1 MIRNGKTLAGI
12 GGILLLLLLPAC
24 SQEETP
30 QHAFEAYVNGW
41 QALNYE
47 AMYDKLSPAS
57 QTKISKDDF
66 VKKYESVYK
75 GIEMTDLTVKPA
87 FPEEL
92 QKPVKNKDEVS
103 VPFHVE
109 LNTLAGPV
117 KFDQTA
123 RLVKGKKEK
132 DTVWQIDWS
141 PSYLFPQLKDGD
153 KVRVQSTEAV
163 RGEIV
168 DRRGNKLAYNGP
180 AKQIGVVPGKLGDAA
195 EQTKAKLANKLG
207 MKVEEINQ
215 KLAASWVK
223 PESFVPLAYIQDGE
237 TEAYTKLPGV
247 TFSSKEIRTYPFDEA
262 AAHLTGYIGQ
272 ISAEELKKLQSEG
285 YRTGDMIGK
294 AGLEQIYE
302 KRLKGQPGSKIFITG
317 ADGTEKETL
326 AEKVMVPGQTVTL
339 SIDAN
344 LQKLVY
350 EQMKKDAGSAAAIQP
365 LTGEVLAL
373 VSSPSYNPN
382 VFVKGISGT
391 QYKQLSEDPKK
402 PFLNRF
408 TKTFSPGSAFKMLTA
423 AVAIDGGVLNPDDQ
437 KPIKGLRWTK
447 DASWGS
453 YYVTRVHDSSP
464 VNLQSALTNS
474 DNIYFAQ
481 AALELGKD
489 KFVEASAKFGINE
502 KLPLPYAF
510 DSSQLYNK
518 QIANDIQ
525 LADSGYGQGE
535 VTMTSLH
542 TALTYSALVNQGN
555 IIYPSLLKEDKVK
568 EKYWKPSAMKPE
580 TAELLKKDLVEAVK
594 DPRGVGHGAAVPG
607 KLIAGKTGTAELKKA
622 KGEEGQ
628 ENGWFVGF
636 DAADPQLLVSM
647 MIEDVKGRGGSG
659 YITSRV
665 KAVFQQYANGI
676 N

>member
-1 MIRNGKTLAGI
+1 
-12 GGILLLLLLPAC
+12 
-24 SQEETP
+24 
-30 QHAFEAYVNGW
+30 
-41 QALNYE
+41 
-47 AMYDKLSPAS
+47 
-57 QTKISKDDF
+57 
-66 VKKYESVYK
+66 
-75 GIEMTDLTVKPA
+75 
-87 FPEEL
+87 
-92 QKPVKNKDEVS
+92 
-103 VPFHVE
+103 
-109 LNTLAGPV
+109 
-117 KFDQTA
+117 
-123 RLVKGKKEK
+123 
-132 DTVWQIDWS
+132 
-141 PSYLFPQLKDGD
+141 
-153 KVRVQSTEAV
+153 
-163 RGEIV
+163 
-168 DRRGNKLAYNGP
+168 
-180 AKQIGVVPGKLGDAA
+180 
-195 EQTKAKLANKLG
+195 
-207 MKVEEINQ
+207 
-215 KLAASWVK
+215 
-223 PESFVPLAYIQDGE
+223 
-237 TEAYTKLPGV
+237 
-247 TFSSKEIRTYPFDEA
+247 
-262 AAHLTGYIGQ
+262 
-272 ISAEELKKLQSEG
+272 
-285 YRTGDMIGK
+285 
-294 AGLEQIYE
+294 
-302 KRLKGQPGSKIFITG
+302 
-317 ADGTEKETL
+317 
-326 AEKVMVPGQTVTL
+326 MVPGQTVTL

-365 LTGEVLAL
+365 LTGEILAL

-382 VFVKGISGT
+382 TFVKGISGT

-423 AVAIDGGVLNPDDQ
+423 AVTIDGGVLNPDEQ

-453 YYVTRVHDSSP
+453 YYVTRVHDASP

-489 KFVEASAKFGINE
+489 KFAEASAKFGINE

-510 DSSQLYNK
+510 DTSQLYNK

-542 TALTYSALVNQGN
+542 IALTYSALVNQGN
-555 IIYPSLLKEDKVK
+555 IIYPSLLKEDKGK

-607 KLIAGKTGTAELKKA
+607 KLIAGKTGTAELKKS